1 MNLETTVPAATDPT
15 ITTIAS
21 DGVRSVATDFDLR
34 ALIAGGK
41 FFWLDMVGG
50 SEVGRAKFLGELGF
64 DPADIVWGQR
74 FGQVGSLV
82 ISSQRLLAVSWL
94 AERSGRSFIEIHILG
109 SKKCILTLWN
119 GDPSALDEIHKH
131 FAERAAMLE
140 ESPLAAAAIL
150 LQLLLGTLHSAI
162 SEIDGT
168 IWELRTQIQR
178 EPQSIEFSSLAE
190 KLQRLQA
197 VWLDVDRYSSAVR
210 TGIIG
215 IEALPGIDQRAA
227 SELNDYAE
235 QVEHLEQRLQE
246 RTHWGAD
253 IVNGYA
259 TAIAQRQAE
268 QINRLTVVSI
278 IFLPITFLT
287 GFFGMN
293 FGWLVDSE
301 GGKTAFI
308 GLGLVLPTLTVVGTA
323 LWLRRR
329 RLM

>member
-1 MNLETTVPAATDPT
+1 MNLETTIPAATDPT
-15 ITTIAS
+15 ITAIAS
-21 DGVRSVATDFDLR
+21 DGVRSVATEFDLR
-34 ALIAGGK
+34 ALVAGGK

-64 DPADIVWGQR
+64 DPADVVWGQR
-74 FGQVGSLV
+74 FGQAGSLV
-82 ISSQRLLAVSWL
+82 IDRQRLLAVSWL
-94 AERSGRSFIEIHILG
+94 AERSGKNFIEIHILG

-131 FAERAAMLE
+131 FAERAAKLE
-140 ESPLAAAAIL
+140 KSPLAAAAIL
-150 LQLLLGTLHSAI
+150 LQFLLGTLDAAI
-162 SEIDGT
+162 SEIDGR
-168 IWELRTQIQR
+168 IEELRTQVQH

-190 KLQRLQA
+190 RLQRLQT

-210 TGIIG
+210 TGIVG
-215 IEALPGIDQRAA
+215 IEALPGIDQHAA
-227 SELNDYAE
+227 TELNDYAE

-246 RTHWGAD
+246 RTRWGAD

-259 TAIAQRQAE
+259 TAIVQRQAE

-293 FGWLVDSE
+293 FGWLVGSE
-301 GGKTAFI
+301 GSKTAFV
-308 GLGLVLPTLTVVGTA
+308 GLGLVLPILSVVGTV
-323 LWLRRR
+323 LWLKRH